1 MDSSDSSYYSRQQ
14 LDELF
19 LQMIA
24 FFSGDPKRIQ
34 HFMKVHSFARIIGT
48 KEGLD
53 ETSLLYWKQPLIP
66 MTLESVRQ
74 KKSMDG
80 VTESCRSRKDRL
92 WHRECFPMWELK
104 II

>member
-48 KEGLD
+48 KERGL
-53 ETSLLYWKQPLIP
+53 T
-66 MTLESVRQ
+66 
-74 KKSMDG
+74 
-80 VTESCRSRKDRL
+80 
-92 WHRECFPMWELK
+92 
-104 II
+104 

>member
-34 HFMKVHSFARIIGT
+34 HFMKVHSFARIIGDIVKLKKPHPCGSHEWEILRVGADFRLKCT
-48 KEGLD
+48 GCGHQMMVTRKLVEKNTRGL
-53 ETSLLYWKQPLIP
+53 
-66 MTLESVRQ
+66 
-74 KKSMDG
+74 
-80 VTESCRSRKDRL
+80 RKP
-92 WHRECFPMWELK
+92 E
-104 II
+104 

>member
-48 KEGLD
+48 KEAVSYTHLP
-53 ETSLLYWKQPLIP
+53 LLYQIYL
-66 MTLESVRQ
+66 Q
-74 KKSMDG
+74 
-80 VTESCRSRKDRL
+80 
-92 WHRECFPMWELK
+92 
-104 II
+104 

>member
-53 ETSLLYWKQPLIP
+53 ETSLFILEAP

>member
-34 HFMKVHSFARIIGT
+34 HFMKGIVSQESSEQ
-48 KEGLD
+48 KKGL
-53 ETSLLYWKQPLIP
+53 TRHPFLYWKQPLIP

>member
-53 ETSLLYWKQPLIP
+53 ETSLFILKQPLIP

-80 VTESCRSRKDRL
+80 VTESRRSRNN
-92 WHRECFPMWELK
+92 
-104 II
+104 